1 MNIVMNLPEP
11 NEVRADS
18 LKVGDA
24 FMDDDSVFV
33 VISSNSYNLKVRT
46 KRSDLLPRV
55 LVHNLSAASLGW
67 LKRGTMVVPVELE
80 VLVTL
85 KEN

>member
-1 MNIVMNLPEP
+1 MKITMNLPKPER
-11 NEVRADS
+11 VRADS
-18 LKVGDA
+18 PKVGDA
-24 FMDDDSVFV
+24 FMDDDLVFV
-33 VISSNSYNLKVRT
+33 VISSNPYNLKVRT
-46 KRSDLLPRV
+46 QRRDFLPRV